1 MSLTQ
6 QDIKKIAELAR
17 IKVDETEI
25 NTVAQQLNGIIDWI
39 DQLKNVDTS
48 SVDAIPFT
56 YSSMPERED
65 VVTESN
71 QVEAILANAPVSK
84 HHMFVVP
91 KMVE

>member
-6 QDIKKIAELAR
+6 KDIEKIAGLAR

-25 NTVAQQLNGIIDWI
+25 DTIAQQLNGIIDWI
-39 DQLKNVDTS
+39 DQLRKVDTS
-48 SVDAIPFT
+48 SVDTIPPT
-56 YSSMPERED
+56 YSFMRERED
-65 VVTESN
+65 IVTESN
-71 QVEAILANAPVSK
+71 QVEAILANAPVSQ

>member
-6 QDIKKIAELAR
+6 KDIEKIAGLAR

-25 NTVAQQLNGIIDWI
+25 DTIAQQLNGIIDWI
-39 DQLKNVDTS
+39 DQLRNVDTS
-48 SVDAIPFT
+48 SVDTIPPT
-56 YSSMPERED
+56 YSFMRERED
-65 VVTESN
+65 IVTESN
-71 QVEAILANAPVSK
+71 QVEAILANAPVSQ

>member
-6 QDIKKIAELAR
+6 KDIEKIAGLAR

-25 NTVAQQLNGIIDWI
+25 DTIAQQLKGIIDWI
-39 DQLKNVDTS
+39 DQLRNVDIS
-48 SVDAIPFT
+48 SVDAITPT
-56 YSSMPERED
+56 YSFMRERED
-65 VVTESN
+65 IVTESN
-71 QVEAILANAPVSK
+71 QVDAILANAPVSQ

>member
-17 IKVDETEI
+17 IRVEEAEI
-25 NTVAQQLNGIIDWI
+25 STVAQQLNGIMDWI
-39 DQLKNVDTS
+39 DQLKNVNTT
-48 SVDAIPFT
+48 SVDSQPPA
-56 YSSMPERED
+56 YSIMYERED
-65 VVTESN
+65 VVTELN
-71 QVEAILANAPVSK
+71 QVEAVLANAPVSQ